1 MGQVAFTGNQKEKLA
16 SLPRPESKGREVR
29 APGSPCRGSTETKR
43 TITIIIVL
51 TLTSARAEGSLK
63 LPVQNSAARSLN
75 PDEGSPPVQNVLIG
89 DLCSS
94 GQTN

>member
-1 MGQVAFTGNQKEKLA
+1 MRA
-16 SLPRPESKGREVR
+16 S
-29 APGSPCRGSTETKR
+29 GSPWGSTETKR
-43 TITIIIVL
+43 TITISIVL

-89 DLCSS
+89 DLCSP